1 MRKADCDLVST
12 LQTELFQVK
21 NKPVIVSRTDTD
33 ISSNAGFLVL
43 GQIDRKMNLIDGLAQ
58 CLTDAAK
65 NRLKSVLDE
74 DRIHHSIGDLLRQR
88 VYQMGLGY
96 EDGLDANDLRHD
108 SILQLS
114 VGKQEALGSQPMMSR
129 LENWV
134 SYRDMYRVAR
144 EFVAIYAKHFHQ
156 RGEAVAIHID
166 STNDPVHGQ
175 LGLFNGY
182 YEEYCFHPLLITEE
196 RTGFPF
202 GIILRDGGVGSA
214 NSARLFLKR
223 IIGWLREEIPGV
235 SIVVKGDCSFG
246 NSELMNFFDEDGVDY
261 ILGLSGNS
269 VLYRQVEELQKEVL
283 QEYEETKKPFQRF
296 MSFAHK
302 ADPWEKEHRVVAKV
316 EHTVHGLN
324 TRFVV
329 SSMTAEDGVSL
340 FASYHKRAKGI
351 EAVIEQLKNGLRM
364 DKTACHKKLPNQVR
378 YFECAVAWI
387 LHLKLMDKV
396 ANKLPDFPTAHTLLQ
411 KILKI
416 AGIVIRSTRRFL
428 VQISTRDPNSALLLH
443 ALQT

>member
-1 MRKADCDLVST
+1 MRHADCKNVCT
-12 LQTELFQVK
+12 PQIEIFQVK
-21 NKPVIVSRTDTD
+21 NKPVIVSRTDAD
-33 ISSNAGFLVL
+33 ISSNAGFLAL
-43 GQIDRKMNLIDGLAQ
+43 SQIDRKMGLTDNLVS
-58 CLTDAAK
+58 CLTDATR
-65 NRLKSVLDE
+65 NRLEAVHDE

-96 EDGLDANDLRHD
+96 EDGLDANDLRFD

-129 LENWV
+129 LENWI
-134 SYRDMYRVAR
+134 SYRDLYRVSR
-144 EFVAIYAKHFHQ
+144 EFVTIYARHFHK
-156 RGEAVAIHID
+156 RGEAVVIHID

-196 RTGFPF
+196 RSGFPF
-202 GIILRDGGVGSA
+202 GIILRDGDVASA
-214 NSARLFLKR
+214 DDAKLFLR
-223 IIGWLREEIPGV
+223 RLIRWLREEIPGV

-246 NSELMNFFDEDGVDY
+246 ISELMNFFDANEVDY

-269 VLYRQVEELQKEVL
+269 VLYRQVEELQQAVF
-283 QEYEETKKPFQRF
+283 QEYEETKQPLQRF

-302 ADPWEKEHRVVAKV
+302 ADPWEREHPVVAKV

-324 TRFVV
+324 VRFVV
-329 SSMTAEDGVSL
+329 SSMTAEEGASL
-340 FASYHKRAKGI
+340 FVSYHKRAKGI

-396 ANKLPDFPTAHTLLQ
+396 AKKLPDFPTVHTLIQ

>member
-1 MRKADCDLVST
+1 MKNADCNFSDTPQV
-12 LQTELFQVK
+12 ELFQVK
-21 NKPVIVSRTDTD
+21 NKPVVVSRKDVD
-33 ISSNAGFLVL
+33 ISSNAGFLIL
-43 GQIDRKMNLIDGLAQ
+43 AKIDREMGLNDHLAK
-58 CLTDAAK
+58 CLTDAVE
-65 NRLKSVLDE
+65 NHLKSVQDE
-74 DRIHHSIGDLLRQR
+74 NRIHHSIGDLLKQR

-114 VGKQEALGSQPMMSR
+114 VGKEEALGSQPMMSR

-134 SYRDMYRVAR
+134 SYRDLYRVSR
-144 EFVAIYAKHFHQ
+144 EFVTIYAKHFHK
-156 RGEAVAIHID
+156 RGEAVVLHID

-214 NSARLFLKR
+214 DHARLFLKR

-235 SIVVKGDCSFG
+235 SIVIKGDCSFG
-246 NSELMNFFDEDGVDY
+246 ISELMNFFSANGVDY

-269 VLYRQVEELQKEVL
+269 VLYRRVESLQEEVL
-283 QEYEETKKPFQRF
+283 RDFEETKAPLQRF
-296 MSFAHK
+296 IGFAHK
-302 ADPWEKEHRVVAKV
+302 AEPWDKEQRVVGKV
-316 EHTVHGLN
+316 EHTDHGLN
-324 TRFVV
+324 IRFVV
-329 SSMTAEDGVSL
+329 SSMIAEDGASL
-340 FASYHKRAKGI
+340 FGSYHKRAKGI

-387 LHLKLMDKV
+387 LHLKLMEKV
-396 ANKLPDFPTAHTLLQ
+396 SKKLPEFPTVHTLIQ

-416 AGIVIRSTRRFL
+416 AAIVIRSTRRFF
-428 VQISTRDPNSALLLH
+428 VQISTQDPNGTLLLH